1 MKNSAIEVVKSKV
14 KIVVK
19 GKNVNR
25 FLLKLNRNKISL
37 LKIEKKSKEEV
48 YVLIYFKDY
57 EKVLEMNTIYKIS
70 IIEYGGWIE
79 EKQKFKKNNI
89 LIIVLIFAVFI
100 LFFLSRIIFEIE
112 IVTND
117 NNMKE
122 RLLQDLDTYNLSKYK
137 FRKNYK
143 ELEAIKE
150 KILENYKNEIEW
162 IEIERIGTKYR
173 IKYEPRIIK
182 ENKEAY
188 EYRNLIA
195 SKNAIII
202 EVESSAG
209 QVIRRQ
215 NDYVKK
221 GETIVS
227 GNIYLNDELKDTVSA
242 KGKVYGEVWYEV
254 EVFYPFGYYEQI
266 KTGNTKNIYV
276 FQFINWRIEL
286 FNFNPFSDIIKKEDT
301 IISERALPIKF
312 FKEKQIE
319 VKTISSI
326 QTLEEASLKAIDL
339 AISKIEK
346 RLDEKEEIL
355 KYKVIDRKI
364 ESNGVTLNIFFSVC
378 EDITDY
384 EKIVPIEDK
393 ENE

>member
-100 LFFLSRIIFEIE
+100 LFVLSRIIFEIE